1 MVTVNGTEPAAP
13 GSDGTVTEHV
23 VWSAQEVGAA
33 WPSTAATMFPSAL
46 RNPDPLTV
54 TGVPGPPVAGE
65 TDVIAGSP
73 PGEGG
78 SVVEV
83 TLALGLSM
91 TGPAPDVG
99 GVVAV
104 G

>member
-1 MVTVNGTEPAAP
+1 MVTVSGTEPAAP

-46 RNPDPLTV
+46 RNPEPATV
-54 TGVPGPPVAGE
+54 TGVPGPPMAGE

-83 TLALGLSM
+83 V
-91 TGPAPDVG
+91 PAPEVAVTGREPEAG
-99 GVVAV
+99 GVIELR
-104 G
+104 